1 LSVAATAT
9 LIKTCLTSIPIYILS
24 FLKFP
29 KWDIKLLTQMAD
41 YLCNESEGKNKYHLG
56 NLENVSMYNEF
67 EG

>member
-1 LSVAATAT
+1 
-9 LIKTCLTSIPIYILS
+9 
-24 FLKFP
+24 
-29 KWDIKLLTQMAD
+29 MAD